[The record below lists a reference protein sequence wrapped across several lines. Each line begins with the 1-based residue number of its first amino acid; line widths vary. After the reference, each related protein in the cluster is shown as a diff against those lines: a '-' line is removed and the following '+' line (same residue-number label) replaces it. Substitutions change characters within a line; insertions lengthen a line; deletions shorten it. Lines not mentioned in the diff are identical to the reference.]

1 MKMSKTVFVS
11 LPMADKTAKEIN
23 DRQDEAIAKLEEL
36 YPEETFEILDTFI
49 EEDPDEK
56 VKHDGAWFLGTS
68 IFLMSYA
75 DLVYFVKGWDDAR
88 GCIMEHTV
96 AVAYGIP
103 IVEE

>member
-1 MKMSKTVFVS
+1 MTG
-11 LPMADKTAKEIN
+11 KTAKEIY

-56 VKHDGAWFLGTS
+56 VKHDGAWLLGIS

-88 GCIMEHTV
+88 GCIMEHNV

>member
-1 MKMSKTVFVS
+1 MSKTVFVS
-11 LPMADKTAKEIN
+11 LPMIGKTAKEIY
-23 DRQDEAIAKLEEL
+23 DRQNEAIAKLEEL

-49 EEDPDEK
+49 EEGPDEK
-56 VKHDGAWFLGTS
+56 VKYGGAWFLGTS

-88 GCIMEHTV
+88 GCIMEHNV